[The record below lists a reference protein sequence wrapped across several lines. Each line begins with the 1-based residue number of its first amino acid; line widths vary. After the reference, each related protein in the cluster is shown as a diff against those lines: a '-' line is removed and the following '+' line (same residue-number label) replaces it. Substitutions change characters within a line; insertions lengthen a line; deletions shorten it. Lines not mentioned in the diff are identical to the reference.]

1 MLRLLATDEQML
13 HPTCTLWSTMFQAFY
28 WTRCRKNNDAARST
42 VLRKS
47 NKWDGPAD
55 VLKHEARLWEL
66 KHRQRPKRNYTK
78 KNDQY
83 WEYEL
88 GETRRNKRKTKL

>member
-1 MLRLLATDEQML
+1 MVYHIPKVFQMFKSIKVF
-13 HPTCTLWSTMFQAFY
+13 TGQGVE
-28 WTRCRKNNDAARST
+28 KNNDVARST
-42 VLRKS
+42 VLNKS

-66 KHRQRPKRNYTK
+66 KERERPVRNYDK
-78 KNDQY
+78 KNKNY

-88 GETRRNKRKTKL
+88 GETRRKKRKTKL

>member
-1 MLRLLATDEQML
+1 MVYYVPNVLQMFKSVKL
-13 HPTCTLWSTMFQAFY
+13 FTGQGVE
-28 WTRCRKNNDAARST
+28 KNDVARSG

-66 KHRQRPKRNYTK
+66 KHRERPKRTYTK
-78 KNDQY
+78 KNFV
-83 WEYEL
+83 L
-88 GETRRNKRKTKL
+88 GI

>member
-1 MLRLLATDEQML
+1 MVYHVPNFLQMFKSVKL
-13 HPTCTLWSTMFQAFY
+13 FTGQGVE
-28 WTRCRKNNDAARST
+28 KNDAARST

-66 KHRQRPKRNYTK
+66 KHR
-78 KNDQY
+78 
-83 WEYEL
+83 E
-88 GETRRNKRKTKL
+88 